1 MGETDARQVPAT
13 PMTSSPRSRAAFHAY
28 FSICPNIYRMT
39 SAIRRFRPPCPPAV
53 HLVAPTAG
61 PRLDSAHGAKD
72 DVDEAEEADEADEVA
87 PPPRQFP
94 GPRAGALPII
104 IAHLI
109 FRRLCGNGSTRP
121 PECHVLSFNRLLEA
135 LGGFPFDYCQDRST
149 PVVFVILRIPG
160 RARPRLSMPYLI
172 LPFMHF
178 LCAAH
183 TLKNILIIA
192 TPFGLGLQISSLCES
207 IGARSHFF
215 LRPFSS
221 SIPRLRY

>member
-72 DVDEAEEADEADEVA
+72 DVDEADEADEADED
-87 PPPRQFP
+87 
-94 GPRAGALPII
+94 
-104 IAHLI
+104 LI